1 MKKSYLFILLGFLSL
16 FLMVSCSDSTKVY
29 QDVDEMIAELTPSV
43 DMLTVEELHTWL
55 DTGMVLLVDVREA
68 NEFNPGYIPGSVNI
82 PRGLIEFKIAKD
94 EFWENQFLY
103 PPLKEE
109 TIVLICKK
117 GHRSIMT
124 VDAVKKLGFKNV
136 KVLDGG
142 FKKWEMTYPLIQEK
156 NLDNLSHDDG
166 AEVGGC

>member
-1 MKKSYLFILLGFLSL
+1 MKKSYLFQLLGLLSI
-16 FLMVSCSDSTKVY
+16 FLMISCSDNTKVY
-29 QDVDEMIAELTPSV
+29 QNVDEMIAELSPKV

-68 NEFNPGYIPGSVNI
+68 NEFNPGFIPGSVNI

-109 TIVLICKK
+109 NIVLICKK

-124 VDAVKKLGFKNV
+124 VDAIKKLGFKNV

-142 FKKWEMTYPLIQEK
+142 FKKWEMTYPLEQEK
-156 NLDNLSHDDG
+156 NLDQVHEG
-166 AEVGGC
+166 GGEVGGC

>member
-1 MKKSYLFILLGFLSL
+1 MKKSYLFQLLGLLSI
-16 FLMVSCSDSTKVY
+16 FLMISCSDNTKVY
-29 QDVDEMIAELTPSV
+29 QNVDEMIAELSPKV

-68 NEFNPGYIPGSVNI
+68 NEFNPGFIPGSVNI

-109 TIVLICKK
+109 NIVLICKK

-124 VDAVKKLGFKNV
+124 VDAIKKLGFKNV

-142 FKKWEMTYPLIQEK
+142 FKQWEMTYPLEQEK
-156 NLDNLSHDDG
+156 NLDQVHEG
-166 AEVGGC
+166 GGEVGGC